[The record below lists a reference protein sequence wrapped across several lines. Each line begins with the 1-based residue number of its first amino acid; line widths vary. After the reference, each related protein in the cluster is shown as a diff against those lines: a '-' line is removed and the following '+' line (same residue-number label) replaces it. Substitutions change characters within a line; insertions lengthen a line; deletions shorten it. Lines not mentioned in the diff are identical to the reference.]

1 MNEIKFKI
9 NGFHCESCVKLATMK
24 IRKIEGVQNVDIKE
38 DGRAVVEADREIGI
52 GEFSEAVAAAG
63 HTIEKI

>member
-1 MNEIKFKI
+1 MSEIKFKV

-24 IRKIEGVQNVDIKE
+24 IKKIAGVQSVDIKE
-38 DGRAVVEADREIGI
+38 DGQAVVEADREIGI
-52 GEFSEAVAAAG
+52 DELSQAVASAG